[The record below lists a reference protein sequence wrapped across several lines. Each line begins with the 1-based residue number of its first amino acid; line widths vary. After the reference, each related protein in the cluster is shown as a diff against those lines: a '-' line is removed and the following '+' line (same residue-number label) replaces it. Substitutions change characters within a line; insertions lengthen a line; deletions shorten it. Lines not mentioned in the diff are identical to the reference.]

1 MANWLWYNELPVVRY
16 TIHIEP
22 ASVTMG
28 YRQIPHVKKP
38 YNSMRP
44 GSVGSGAGTVG
55 SDGVQYK
62 AHRGPVR
69 FSVSDPFFTFV
80 ATIDIR
86 LL

>member
-1 MANWLWYNELPVVRY
+1 
-16 TIHIEP
+16 
-22 ASVTMG
+22 MG

-69 FSVSDPFFTFV
+69 FSVFIVRSVLYVCGDN
-80 ATIDIR
+80 R
-86 LL
+86 H